1 MTQLKNKSI
10 LLLYI
15 NRMKTKNFIIF
26 SMDIKKTF
34 DKIQHY
40 FLNTTFTS
48 SIREKHFNIMK
59 EIQNKLTTNIE

>member
-1 MTQLKNKSI
+1 
-10 LLLYI
+10 
-15 NRMKTKNFIIF
+15 
-26 SMDIKKTF
+26 MDVKRTF

-59 EIQNKLTTNIE
+59 EIQNELTTNIE